1 MATLEA
7 SFSICSF
14 HSSSSSSSSATKL
27 ASFPKTLAY
36 PLKLNSPKPTIVLPH
51 KAFFSPLTR
60 KPSFQLCCAVQE
72 IAVEENPEVTQVENQ
87 KRKLYVVNLPWSL
100 SVVDIKELFGSCGTV
115 SDVEI
120 IKQEDGKNRGFA
132 FVTMS
137 SGDEAQ
143 AAIEKF
149 NLQEVSGRVIRVEFA
164 KRFKKPSPPRPP
176 GPRPGETHHKLY
188 VSNLEWKARSTHLRD
203 LFSENFNPVSARVVF
218 DAPKGRS
225 SGYGF
230 VSFATRE
237 EAEAALSSLD
247 GKELLGRPLRLKF
260 SERKVDQS
268 KTQKEEGITLE
279 GETESQKE
287 EETTLEGQT
296 ENQMEE
302 EITLEGQTEES

>member
-72 IAVEENPEVTQVENQ
+72 IAVEENPEITQVENQ

-164 KRFKKPSPPRPP
+164 KQ
-176 GPRPGETHHKLY
+176 
-188 VSNLEWKARSTHLRD
+188 
-203 LFSENFNPVSARVVF
+203 
-218 DAPKGRS
+218 
-225 SGYGF
+225 
-230 VSFATRE
+230 

-260 SERKVDQS
+260 SERKGDQS
-268 KTQKEEGITLE
+268 KTQKEEGVTLE

-296 ENQMEE
+296 ENQTEE